1 MRNFQGDIL
10 VVSCTGDRF
19 IDKGIYRPHIP
30 QKMRALNLAAFEM
43 VDYVL
48 IDENRKPLN
57 LLKKLNLIFL
67 QRVLNIPLK
76 AYHKQQ

>member
-1 MRNFQGDIL
+1 
-10 VVSCTGDRF
+10 
-19 IDKGIYRPHIP
+19 
-30 QKMRALNLAAFEM
+30 MRALNLAAFEM

-57 LLKKLNLIFL
+57 LLKKLKPDFL